1 MAIRRGPCASLPFA
15 LIQGRQ
21 GSKQMCVDVL
31 VSTQSLPE
39 HVGSDAQLLGSMWDP
54 ALPRPLI
61 PRVDC
66 VGDLL
71 KDHGV
76 IGEEQLQQWGG
87 GGGRR
92 AADAGH
98 IRHMPHFVRALRTAQ
113 LQCHQNLNERQQDFS
128 LPNHS
133 MQAAIPILTWSI
145 AKALQPPDRPA
156 LPPLGK
162 NTTQWLLPSQCSRTS
177 LQRRQVPTGIHS
189 ASLANIRRQAY
200 SSTFNICIESHV

>member
-1 MAIRRGPCASLPFA
+1 M
-15 LIQGRQ
+15 
-21 GSKQMCVDVL
+21 
-31 VSTQSLPE
+31 
-39 HVGSDAQLLGSMWDP
+39 GSDAKLLGSVCDP
-54 ALPRPLI
+54 ALPRALI

-66 VGDLL
+66 VSELL

-76 IGEEQLQQWGG
+76 VGEEQLQQLVNWGG
-87 GGGRR
+87 NVGGRQQVPHLTYASFFQGTENSTIIMVWIQQHR
-92 AADAGH
+92 HLNGH
-98 IRHMPHFVRALRTAQ
+98 SVFYTPRP
-113 LQCHQNLNERQQDFS
+113 
-128 LPNHS
+128 